1 MRIIILNI
9 NGSISCWKKKNKKMI
24 KKKNNEF
31 PNELNFKMYLNN
43 CIFISIE

>member
-1 MRIIILNI
+1 MVPFPVE
-9 NGSISCWKKKNKKMI
+9 KKRTKKMI
-24 KKKNNEF
+24 KKKITNEF